1 MDIKKLKLGQ
11 AAIVLG
17 ILGLLLIGWNLLV
30 DRETANQE
38 RQATID
44 TKLRELRCLAE
55 NIYHEARSESLT
67 GQQAVA
73 WVTLN
78 RSNDPRYPKGVCEV
92 VRQARLD
99 HRGNPIPHQCQ
110 FSWYCDGRTDKIS
123 SKKDW
128 DRAWTVAESVYE
140 NYDRFPDP
148 TMGAVMYHAVYMDS
162 QPSWAASYTKAVR
175 IDNHIF
181 YK

>member
-11 AAIVLG
+11 AALVLSLTGVFLIVG
-17 ILGLLLIGWNLLV
+17 SSVADRKEAMMEQQAMV
-30 DRETANQE
+30 DV
-38 RQATID
+38 
-44 TKLRELRCLAE
+44 KLRELRCLTE

-99 HRGNPIPHQCQ
+99 HRGNPIPNQCQ

-128 DRAWTVAESVYE
+128 EKAWTVAESVYE
-140 NYDRFPDP
+140 NYNRFPDP